1 MDNFEDKVA
10 VITGAASGMGLAFA
24 RRFGQE
30 GMKVV
35 LTDVEEEAL
44 NAATQALK
52 QEELDVIGVRANVA
66 DLDEVQALADT
77 AMSEFGRIDVLCNN
91 AGVAGDLDFVGQRNQ
106 PLWEQSPE
114 LWDWTFGVN
123 VTGVLNGIR
132 TFLPIMLSQ
141 NEPGHVVNT
150 ASMAGLLGG
159 SGAGIYGATKHAV
172 VRITEALYFQLMEAE
187 SQIHA
192 SVLCPG
198 IINTRIFSSGRNR
211 PDMFWTDNEKPN
223 QADTDARIDAGDQF
237 FAHGLPPESVAE
249 QLLESIKNNQFWVL
263 TPDVPLERI
272 SIRHQ
277 HIIDQTNP
285 NPLPPL
291 TPIN

>member
-35 LTDVEEEAL
+35 LTDVEEDAL

-52 QEELDVIGVRANVA
+52 QEELDVIGVQANVA
-66 DLDEVQALADT
+66 NLDEVQSLADT
-77 AMSEFGRIDVLCNN
+77 AMKEFGRVDILCNN

-114 LWDWTFGVN
+114 LWNWTFGVN

-159 SGAGIYGATKHAV
+159 SSAGIYGATKHAV

-187 SQIHA
+187 SKIHA

-211 PDMFWTDNEKPN
+211 PDIFWTTDEKPDES
-223 QADTDARIDAGDQF
+223 DTGARIDAGDQF
-237 FAHGLPPESVAE
+237 FAHGLPPESVAD

-277 HIIDQTNP
+277 HIINQTNP
-285 NPLPPL
+285 SQLPPL

>member
-1 MDNFEDKVA
+1 MDNFENKVA

>member
-1 MDNFEDKVA
+1 MDNFENKVA

-35 LTDVEEEAL
+35 LTDVEEDAL

-52 QEELDVIGVRANVA
+52 QEELDVIGVQANVA
-66 DLDEVQALADT
+66 NLDEVQSLADT
-77 AMSEFGRIDVLCNN
+77 VMKEFGRVDILCNN

-114 LWDWTFGVN
+114 LWNWTFGVN

-159 SGAGIYGATKHAV
+159 SSAGIYGATKHAV

-187 SQIHA
+187 SKIHA

-211 PDMFWTDNEKPN
+211 PDIFWTTDEKPDES
-223 QADTDARIDAGDQF
+223 DTGARIDAGDQF
-237 FAHGLPPESVAE
+237 FAHGLPPESVAD

-285 NPLPPL
+285 SQLPPL

>member
-1 MDNFEDKVA
+1 MDNFENKVA

-223 QADTDARIDAGDQF
+223 QDDTDARIDAGDQF

-249 QLLESIKNNQFWVL
+249 QRL
-263 TPDVPLERI
+263 
-272 SIRHQ
+272 
-277 HIIDQTNP
+277 
-285 NPLPPL
+285 
-291 TPIN
+291 

>member
-1 MDNFEDKVA
+1 MDNFENKVA

-66 DLDEVQALADT
+66 NLDEVQALADT

>member
-1 MDNFEDKVA
+1 MDNFENKVA

-35 LTDVEEEAL
+35 LTDVEEDAL

-52 QEELDVIGVRANVA
+52 QEELDVIGVQANVA
-66 DLDEVQALADT
+66 NLDEVQSLADK
-77 AMSEFGRIDVLCNN
+77 AMKEFGRVDILCNN

-114 LWDWTFGVN
+114 LWNWTFGVN

-159 SGAGIYGATKHAV
+159 SSAGIYGATKHAV

-187 SQIHA
+187 SKIHA

-211 PDMFWTDNEKPN
+211 PDIFWTTDEKPDES
-223 QADTDARIDAGDQF
+223 DTGARIDAGDQF
-237 FAHGLPPESVAE
+237 FAHGLPPESVAD

-285 NPLPPL
+285 SQLPPL

>member
-66 DLDEVQALADT
+66 NLDEVQALADT

-159 SGAGIYGATKHAV
+159 SSAGIYGATKHAV

-223 QADTDARIDAGDQF
+223 QGDTDARIDAGDQF
-237 FAHGLPPESVAE
+237 FAHGLPPESIAE

>member
-35 LTDVEEEAL
+35 LTDVEEDAL

-52 QEELDVIGVRANVA
+52 QEELDVIGVQANVA
-66 DLDEVQALADT
+66 NLDEVQSLADT
-77 AMSEFGRIDVLCNN
+77 AMKEFGRVDVLCNN

-114 LWDWTFGVN
+114 LWNWTFGVN

-187 SQIHA
+187 SKIHA

-211 PDMFWTDNEKPN
+211 PDMLWTAGEKPN

-249 QLLESIKNNQFWVL
+249 QLLESIKNEQFWVL

-285 NPLPPL
+285 NPPPPL
-291 TPIN
+291 TPVN

>member
-1 MDNFEDKVA
+1 MDNFENKVA

-77 AMSEFGRIDVLCNN
+77 AMSEFGRIDILCNN

>member
-35 LTDVEEEAL
+35 LTDVEEDAL

-52 QEELDVIGVRANVA
+52 QEELDVIGVQANVA
-66 DLDEVQALADT
+66 NLDEVQSLADT
-77 AMSEFGRIDVLCNN
+77 AMKEFGRVDILCNN

-114 LWDWTFGVN
+114 LWNWTFGVN

-159 SGAGIYGATKHAV
+159 SSAGIYGATKHAV

-187 SQIHA
+187 SKIHA

-211 PDMFWTDNEKPN
+211 PDIFWTIDEKPDES
-223 QADTDARIDAGDQF
+223 DTGARIDAGDQF
-237 FAHGLPPESVAE
+237 FAHGLPPESVAD

-285 NPLPPL
+285 SQLPPL

>member
-1 MDNFEDKVA
+1 
-10 VITGAASGMGLAFA
+10 
-24 RRFGQE
+24 
-30 GMKVV
+30 V
-35 LTDVEEEAL
+35 LTDVEEDAL

-52 QEELDVIGVRANVA
+52 QEELDVIGVQANVA
-66 DLDEVQALADT
+66 NLDEVQSLADT
-77 AMSEFGRIDVLCNN
+77 AMKEFGRVDILCNN

-114 LWDWTFGVN
+114 LWNWTFGVN

-159 SGAGIYGATKHAV
+159 SSAGIYGATKHAV

-187 SQIHA
+187 SKIHA

-211 PDMFWTDNEKPN
+211 PDIFWTTDEKPDES
-223 QADTDARIDAGDQF
+223 DTGARIDAGDQF
-237 FAHGLPPESVAE
+237 FAHGLPPESVAD

-285 NPLPPL
+285 SQLPPL

>member
-66 DLDEVQALADT
+66 NLDEVQALADT

-159 SGAGIYGATKHAV
+159 SSAGIYGATKHAV

-192 SVLCPG
+192 
-198 IINTRIFSSGRNR
+198 FSLRVEIGQIC
-211 PDMFWTDNEKPN
+211 F
-223 QADTDARIDAGDQF
+223 
-237 FAHGLPPESVAE
+237 GL
-249 QLLESIKNNQFWVL
+249 ITKNLTKAILTHVL
-263 TPDVPLERI
+263 TPV
-272 SIRHQ
+272 
-277 HIIDQTNP
+277 TNS
-285 NPLPPL
+285 LL
-291 TPIN
+291 TVCHLKALQNSFLNQLKTINFGY